1 MKILVLTNKYFP
13 CPYAN
18 ALCAQEIID
27 VWTSQ
32 GIDVDVLAYQ
42 DDDGTPTSWKGNRI
56 YYVQPNLSQRLFY
69 YATSNPGSKK
79 GKMAEIAA
87 HVISKLEFLIFFP
100 WQPFK
105 SPSFVIRIYKAICRL
120 NAKESYDAI
129 VAILNPLHS
138 AIAGA
143 MIKKRNPNIAFIVYS
158 VDTLKKTKLVRILSK
173 LHITKNIADGYI
185 WEKYLLKC
193 CDAYYYMKSRK
204 SDFSMSRY
212 AQFREKLIETD
223 LPRLKVRTSCKRS
236 YEFHEEGKHWVYAGS
251 IGGVHYDPSALLSIF
266 EKISSGQ
273 KRFLH
278 LYIRGSMSKIIEET
292 AKRNGWN
299 VRVHDYVDAA
309 TLESIMNSADVL
321 VSLKNSDQISAKI
334 FECMSYGKPIV
345 HFSGCTNDPNI
356 QYLRQY
362 PICQIVKTYDLD
374 MGSQIKELQDFISK
388 YEGTE
393 VDTKD
398 ILNIFKMST
407 PEFSA
412 HMILNSIKK
421 VQTRKSGIYENQ

>member
-1 MKILVLTNKYFP
+1 MKILVLTDKYFS

-32 GIDVDVLAYQ
+32 GIKVDILAHQ
-42 DDDGTPTSWKGNRI
+42 DYDGMPTSWKGNRI
-56 YYVQPNLSQRLFY
+56 YYVPPNLSQRLFY
-69 YATSNPGSKK
+69 YATSNPGSRK
-79 GKMAEIAA
+79 GKMAEMVA
-87 HVISKLEFLIFFP
+87 HVISKLQFLIFFP

-105 SPSFVIRIYKAICRL
+105 SLSFVARIYKAIRRL

-158 VDTLKKTKLVRILSK
+158 VDTLKKIELVRILSK

-185 WEKYLLKC
+185 WEKYLLNA
-193 CDAYYYMKSRK
+193 CDAYYYMKSRR

-212 AQFREKLIETD
+212 DQFREKLIETD
-223 LPRLKVRTSCKRS
+223 LPRLKIRTSCKRS
-236 YEFHEEGKHWVYAGS
+236 YEFREEGKHWVYAGS
-251 IGGVHYDPSALLSIF
+251 IGKVHYDPSALLSIF
-266 EKISSGQ
+266 ERISSGQ

-278 LYIRGSMSKIIEET
+278 LYIRGSMSKVIEEM
-292 AKRNGWN
+292 AKRNNWN

-309 TLESIMNSADVL
+309 TLESIMTSADVL
-321 VSLKNSDQISAKI
+321 VLLKTSDQISAKI
-334 FECMSYGKPIV
+334 FECMSYGKPII
-345 HFSGCTNDPNI
+345 HFSGCAEDPNV

-362 PICQIVKTYDLD
+362 PVCQIVKTYASD
-374 MGSQIKELQDFISK
+374 METQIKELWNFANK

-398 ILNIFKMST
+398 ILKIFKMNT

-421 VQTRKSGIYENQ
+421 CKRREFLIPD